1 MIRSCLLYTSKTIK
15 VFVLLQNVL
24 EPDAEMVSEDELP
37 AEMSK
42 EQLDTEAVSDE
53 ELPTNAE
60 ELPPTNA
67 DLPETEAVSEDELPL
82 ESAEKKKIKKKKTKS
97 TSMFDSNFIVAKEA
111 VLLYQLS
118 LPCNIGN
125 IKCSCTILLTTIST

>member
-1 MIRSCLLYTSKTIK
+1 M
-15 VFVLLQNVL
+15 LQNVL

-53 ELPTNAE
+53 ELPTNA
-60 ELPPTNA
+60 

-82 ESAEKKKIKKKKTKS
+82 ESAEKKKIKKKKTKNI
-97 TSMFDSNFIVAKEA
+97 SMFAK
-111 VLLYQLS
+111 
-118 LPCNIGN
+118 
-125 IKCSCTILLTTIST
+125 ILLWLP